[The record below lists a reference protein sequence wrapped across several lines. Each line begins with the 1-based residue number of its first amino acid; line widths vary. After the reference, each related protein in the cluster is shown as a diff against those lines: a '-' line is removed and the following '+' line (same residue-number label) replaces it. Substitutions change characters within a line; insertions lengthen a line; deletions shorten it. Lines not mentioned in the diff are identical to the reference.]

1 MNHARAA
8 VKDKRQP
15 ICAAVHTVPQLCTVI
30 GISQLA
36 ENSQCASSEVS
47 TPVILL
53 RKLNCTKLCNG
64 TRPIVTGGFR
74 GEQGGHALLPSK
86 MPRPL
91 VAVRISQKPHVQF
104 PPSFG
109 HCYFW
114 PLLGPPLTALQ
125 YVLYFRFCDHVFA

>member
-74 GEQGGHALLPSK
+74 GSKGAMPFSLPRCQDPWLPFAYLKNHMSNFHQ
-86 MPRPL
+86 
-91 VAVRISQKPHVQF
+91 VF
-104 PPSFG
+104 D